1 MARRVPIIGTRLKK
15 VNETARKRFFY
26 LLLAISLAGILFA
39 LAGCGAGTPG
49 KATTPTEVMN
59 SVEAGMTEAQ
69 VLELVDQEYFINT
82 TSFAMVNFARL
93 EAEGD
98 TLVYEAFGNNNP
110 LQCPVARATPM
121 YGTSEEQKS
130 PYYGWLLFGLEGE
143 EVDPAL
149 IGFEAGSDTVVLVFR
164 LPFGEAQDL
173 VERQCCGAFR

>member
-1 MARRVPIIGTRLKK
+1 MKELVPKRLP
-15 VNETARKRFFY
+15 Y
-26 LLLAISLAGILFA
+26 LLLAVSLAGALLA
-39 LAGCGAGTPG
+39 LAACNTGTSG

-59 SVEAGMTEAQ
+59 SVEAGMTQAQ

-82 TSFAMVNFARL
+82 VSFAVVNFARL

-110 LQCPVARATPM
+110 LQCPVPGNTPM
-121 YGTSEEQKS
+121 YGTDDEQKS
-130 PYYGWLLFGLEGE
+130 PYYGWLLFGLEGK

-149 IGFEAGSDTVVLVFR
+149 IGFEAGSDAVVLVFR
-164 LPFGEAQDL
+164 LPFEEAKDL